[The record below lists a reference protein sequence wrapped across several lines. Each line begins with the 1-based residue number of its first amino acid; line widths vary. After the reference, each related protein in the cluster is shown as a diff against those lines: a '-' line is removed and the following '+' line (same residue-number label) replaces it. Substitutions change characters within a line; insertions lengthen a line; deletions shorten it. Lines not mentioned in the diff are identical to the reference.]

1 MAVPL
6 RPVVRLLAGA
16 LLVCAALMGAATP
29 VLATSVTVPSEMPVV
44 CPFHPTT
51 HGKPGVKP
59 DDKGD
64 GSSGCGTRSH
74 ACLPATVPPLPP
86 LIAPPPTAV
95 TPPWLVHPDT
105 VQVAVSAVAA
115 QDSPD
120 LTVLCVSRT

>member
-6 RPVVRLLAGA
+6 RPVIRLLAGA

-29 VLATSVTVPSEMPVV
+29 VLTTTVTMPSQMPVV
-44 CPFHPTT
+44 CPFHPST
-51 HGKPGVKP
+51 HGKDGVKP

-64 GSSGCGTRSH
+64 GSGQCGNRSH

-86 LIAPPPTAV
+86 LIAPPPIAV

-105 VQVAVSAVAA
+105 VRVAVTTVATE
-115 QDSPD
+115 DSPD